1 MQRNTMRETKR
12 NPGFALPLKARAAVA
27 WLLPAALVAGCAG
40 YAPTNAMMGRSAE
53 AVSGELGPPTGRYT
67 LPDGTTRLEYARG
80 PYGKHTYMIDLDT
93 AGRVARVEQ
102 VLTERNFE
110 SIRPGDARQSVLL
123 LLGRPSEVGRI
134 WRGAELWQ
142 YRYEAHICRWFVI
155 TLEPDGG
162 GVRDAGYL
170 PDPACDTDRDREP
183 RIVP

>member
-1 MQRNTMRETKR
+1 MHKTKR
-12 NPGFALPLKARAAVA
+12 YPGSALPRAIRAAA
-27 WLLPAALVAGCAG
+27 AGLLLAALVAGCAG
-40 YAPTNAMMGRSAE
+40 YTPTNALTGRSAE
-53 AVSGELGPPTGRYT
+53 EAAGVLGPPSARYT
-67 LPDGTTRLEYARG
+67 LPGGIQRLEFARG

-102 VLTERNFE
+102 VLSERNFE

-142 YRYEAHICRWFVI
+142 YRYEAHVCRWFVI

-170 PDPACDTDRDREP
+170 PDPACDRRP
-183 RIVP
+183 GPG